1 MSSQPSIATLIAAGG
16 AKIPATTV
24 VRNGQLVN
32 VISAEI
38 YPADVAIFE
47 NTVVAI
53 GDVTAYIGD
62 ETTEIDAGGRDL
74 VPGLFDGHQHL
85 ECSKLSITSIAKMLV
100 PLVTTN
106 VVSGLDQILVV
117 NGLAGAEAF
126 LR

>member
-1 MSSQPSIATLIAAGG
+1 MSAQPSIATLVAAGG

-32 VISAEI
+32 VVSAEI

-53 GDVTAYIGD
+53 GDVTPYIGD
-62 ETTEIDAGGRDL
+62 KTIKIDAAGRYL

-85 ECSKLSITSIAKMLV
+85 ECSKLSILSSCI
-100 PLVTTN
+100 
-106 VVSGLDQILVV
+106 I
-117 NGLAGAEAF
+117 
-126 LR
+126 R